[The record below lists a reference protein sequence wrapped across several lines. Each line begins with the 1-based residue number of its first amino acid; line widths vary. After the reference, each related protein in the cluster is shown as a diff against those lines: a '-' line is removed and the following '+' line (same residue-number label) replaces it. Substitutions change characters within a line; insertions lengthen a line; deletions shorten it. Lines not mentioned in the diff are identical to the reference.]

1 MLDSSPITTWEGASA
16 IFTYAGSWGAVYWFW
31 VMAALLIVPLVVAF
45 RAEKKAEE
53 DLTKK

>member
-1 MLDSSPITTWEGASA
+1 MLDSSPITAWEGATA

-31 VMAALLIVPLVVAF
+31 VMAALLVVPLVVAF

-53 DLTKK
+53 EHG